1 MCSGR
6 RRGGQECYRITR
18 EEPLGHSLGGAISR
32 GRVSSLGHAPRDE
45 LSRGGR
51 LEEFWGSPLSHSS
64 CPFQKDQEGR
74 PMDLHHQGLHVTKGD
89 PGLVGFHG
97 VYQRR
102 CWEVSFRRRSGSSAF
117 CRDGGEIFLL
127 ILIYFLSLFSFLS
140 LLSLFSL
147 VSFSILSFLV
157 LLFFLFSFYIELF
170 FSHCLSTSLSLS
182 VLSFVLLISMF

>member
-6 RRGGQECYRITR
+6 RRGGQEYYQITR
-18 EEPLGHSLGGAISR
+18 QEPLGHSLGGAISW

-45 LSRGGR
+45 FSRGDR

-64 CPFQKDQEGR
+64 CPFQKDQEAR
-74 PMDLHHQGLHVTKGD
+74 PIDLHHQRLHVTKRD

-117 CRDGGEIFLL
+117 CRDGGGISLL
-127 ILIYFLSLFSFLS
+127 ILVSFLSLFSFLS

-147 VSFSILSFLV
+147 VSFFLLSFLV
-157 LLFFLFSFYIELF
+157 LSSVFLFY
-170 FSHCLSTSLSLS
+170 
-182 VLSFVLLISMF
+182 V